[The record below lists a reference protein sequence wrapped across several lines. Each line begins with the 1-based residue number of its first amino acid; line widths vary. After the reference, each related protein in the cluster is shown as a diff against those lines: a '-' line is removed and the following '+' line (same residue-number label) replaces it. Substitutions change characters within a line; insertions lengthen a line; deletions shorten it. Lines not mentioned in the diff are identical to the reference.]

1 MPRPREDEVEPAES
15 RRGGRD
21 GQDGYSEEGGR
32 RGGNSKPKS
41 RHPKQFADT
50 VYKKYSKK
58 TRGDDSTFPDGDD
71 ADVAEQVIFQ
81 DKSGS
86 KFADPLDEL
95 VYKYNTQGKNK
106 DFFKHYSANFDKRAA
121 DGITRGS
128 KKRSSEEGFSKRDK
142 REFETER
149 KDFSLPGPRQ
159 YGSKEGDTADV

>member
-32 RGGNSKPKS
+32 RGGHSKPKS

-50 VYKKYSKK
+50 VYKSYSSK
-58 TRGDDSTFPDGDD
+58 TRGDTTFGEGED

-95 VYKYNTQGKNK
+95 VYQYNTQAKNK

-128 KKRSSEEGFSKRDK
+128 KNKSKEGFSKRDERK
-142 REFETER
+142 FETER
-149 KDFSLPGPRQ
+149 KDFLLPVPRQ
-159 YGSKEGDTADV
+159 YGSKEGDIVDV